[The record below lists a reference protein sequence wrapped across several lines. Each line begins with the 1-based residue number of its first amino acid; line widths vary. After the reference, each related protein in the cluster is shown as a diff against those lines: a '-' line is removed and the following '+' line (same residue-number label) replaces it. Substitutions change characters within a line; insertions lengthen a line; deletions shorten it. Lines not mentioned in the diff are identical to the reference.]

1 MTSSGRRGKASAV
14 TAARRA
20 DILALYEH
28 CSESEKALT
37 RNRNAL
43 KEILVR
49 QISFG
54 AKVFDGISDQSSVP
68 LESHLAA
75 KYTFLGSAFR
85 DKRSAD
91 ERLRLFAQ
99 WLWTEFQVQP
109 EDSLGERTAK
119 RLSSEAK
126 KRVNT
131 IPWNDY
137 FYAEL
142 VKVWLPYSTSILEDS
157 QKLPGSKTGGTEQ
170 SLTAVGYDAVM
181 STTVASKSWRSAI
194 ELTCE
199 WLASRGG
206 IPMIKPRKDPD
217 MARTLR
223 NAYSRM
229 HGSAMRR
236 LFEFIF

>member
-1 MTSSGRRGKASAV
+1 MTPSGTRGRISALA
-14 TAARRA
+14 AARRA
-20 DILALYEH
+20 DILALYAR

-37 RNRNAL
+37 RNRNTL
-43 KEILVR
+43 KEGLVR
-49 QISFG
+49 QLAFG
-54 AKVFDGISDQSSVP
+54 GKIFEGISDQTSIP
-68 LESHLAA
+68 PEPDLAA
-75 KYTFLGSAFR
+75 KYTFLGSALR
-85 DKRSAD
+85 DKKSAD
-91 ERLRLFAQ
+91 ERLKLFAQ
-99 WLWTEFQVQP
+99 WLWTEFQVRP

-119 RLSSEAK
+119 RLSSEAG
-126 KRVNT
+126 KRVNR
-131 IPWNDY
+131 IPLNDY

-142 VKVWLPYSTSILEDS
+142 VAVWLPYSKSILEDS
-157 QKLPGSKTGGTEQ
+157 KKLQGSKTGGTEQ
-170 SLTAVGYDAVM
+170 GLTALGYDALM

-194 ELTCE
+194 EVTCE

-229 HGSAMRR
+229 YGSAMRR